1 MFDYSKLRGLMAEK
15 RITQKVLSSVL
26 GISENAFS
34 SKINGISD
42 FQSNEIAEL
51 CNYLGIP
58 NTKVGIYFFT
68 PKV

>member
-15 RITQKVLSSVL
+15 RITQKALSSEL

-34 SKINGISD
+34 SKINGISA
-42 FQSNEIAEL
+42 FQSKEIAKL
-51 CNYLGIP
+51 CNFLGIS
-58 NTKVGIYFFT
+58 NTQVGVYFFT